1 MYLDE
6 EHNHRHHVEGTLRQV
21 KHFEVPGVVE
31 LGILQPHVVQG
42 ESDVASDDSDPCGE
56 GEEVVEHQPRLL
68 LGCEA
73 GGKPTSHLCSIWGWE
88 GELRIPMVFARRR
101 KSVLDKK

>member
-42 ESDVASDDSDPCGE
+42 ESDVA
-56 GEEVVEHQPRLL
+56 
-68 LGCEA
+68 
-73 GGKPTSHLCSIWGWE
+73 
-88 GELRIPMVFARRR
+88 
-101 KSVLDKK
+101 